1 MKIYLGFILI
11 LIFVKKI
18 ILILFLKINICND
31 IIDMFGDFFL
41 LKIIDYFLKK
51 NFRK

>member
-1 MKIYLGFILI
+1 MKIYLEFILI

-18 ILILFLKINICND
+18 ILILFLKINICKD

-41 LKIIDYFLKK
+41 FKIIDYFFKK